1 MTHSL
6 HRRGAE
12 DELKRDYVVIAMTAK
27 GINSDGAEGKVG
39 RVAEIM
45 AKHNPLFYAVPPVG
59 NSFVASL
66 EDMKKGADTIAE
78 GVYNNEDDL
87 VELLKELKEADLGV
101 SINVS
106 GLFDHVFE
114 CCRKAG
120 LQVHT
125 VNTSLGIFGRTELLP
140 SEPYLEIGTLC
151 GHGMVSFRFIEY
163 MVDNIKQDKI
173 SVKEAVRSMAGH
185 CLCGI
190 FNLDRAERIISKLAA
205 E

>member
-27 GINSDGAEGKVG
+27 GINSDGAEWKIG

-59 NSFVASL
+59 NSFVTSL
-66 EDMKKGADTIAE
+66 EDMKKGADTMAE

-106 GLFDHVFE
+106 GLFDHVFG
-114 CCRKAG
+114 CCGKAG

-151 GHGMVSFRFIEY
+151 GHGMVSFNFIEY
-163 MVDNIKQDKI
+163 MVKEIKQGKI
-173 SVKEAVRSMAGH
+173 SVKEAVKQMAGH

>member
-6 HRRGAE
+6 HRRGTVE
-12 DELKRDYVVIAMTAK
+12 DLKRDYVVIAMTAK
-27 GINSDGAEGKVG
+27 GINGDGAGWKVG
-39 RVAEIM
+39 RIAEIM
-45 AKHNPLFYAVPPVG
+45 AKHNPLFYSAPPAG
-59 NSFVASL
+59 NSLTTSL
-66 EDMKKGADTIAE
+66 EDIKKGADTMAE

-114 CCRKAG
+114 CCGKAG
-120 LQVHT
+120 LQAHT
-125 VNTSLGIFGRTELLP
+125 VNTSLGIFGKTELLP

-163 MVDNIKQDKI
+163 MVDNIKQGKI
-173 SVKEAVRSMAGH
+173 SVKEAVKNMAGH